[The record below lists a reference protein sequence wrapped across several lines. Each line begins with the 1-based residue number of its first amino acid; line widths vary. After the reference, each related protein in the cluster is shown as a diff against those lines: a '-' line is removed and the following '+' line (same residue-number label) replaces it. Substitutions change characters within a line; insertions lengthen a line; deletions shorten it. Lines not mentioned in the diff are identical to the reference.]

1 MKLLYLVE
9 SGKSKFLVFDEMP
22 DKISTK
28 YGDDTIIG
36 RIGGIFYDFLAKRNE
51 RREAFGGRKFDI
63 VLDNG
68 EVEKCEGQ
76 WWDAVTDR
84 AREELEKEGFVERI
98 SKEVVKDHVLN
109 ELNIIVRPKNERC
122 VCENRVPSRKDGLY
136 LIYGNGHV
144 EPFTGD
150 NSKDCVRYIGLKH
163 RYMSFAISLT
173 EHDRVQLLDDDS
185 REESG
190 SGTYYE
196 RECDALFDIDG
207 RGNTERLV
215 TRNPKLRNLLEDGE
229 YIPSLGQ
236 LNLMAHYM
244 DELNK
249 AFTYVS
255 ASPLSSTWYW
265 SSTESSQ
272 AVAWYVVFSSG
283 LTGTG
288 NKHIGDMVR
297 TVIDF

>member
-1 MKLLYLVE
+1 MISLQREMREEKL
-9 SGKSKFLVFDEMP
+9 S
-22 DKISTK
+22 
-28 YGDDTIIG
+28 
-36 RIGGIFYDFLAKRNE
+36 
-51 RREAFGGRKFDI
+51 GGRKFDI

-68 EVEKCEGQ
+68 EIEKCEGQ

-84 AREELEKEGFVERI
+84 AREELEKEG
-98 SKEVVKDHVLN
+98 N
-109 ELNIIVRPKNERC
+109 
-122 VCENRVPSRKDGLY
+122 
-136 LIYGNGHV
+136 
-144 EPFTGD
+144 PF
-150 NSKDCVRYIGLKH
+150 S
-163 RYMSFAISLT
+163 
-173 EHDRVQLLDDDS
+173 
-185 REESG
+185 
-190 SGTYYE
+190 
-196 RECDALFDIDG
+196 
-207 RGNTERLV
+207 
-215 TRNPKLRNLLEDGE
+215 KLRNLLEDGE